1 MRKGYGIAAISR
13 SVVAAD
19 LRNGTLVVVEVRGWD
34 VRNTV
39 SVLRV
44 RDATL
49 TPALQERLDRRQHE
63 AALGHDGRN
72 LPGRDG
78 QRTNLDEARW
88 RKDVAAADAVRMAY
102 ARTPPYLWLSRLGC

>member
-1 MRKGYGIAAISR
+1 MATWLVI
-13 SVVAAD
+13 
-19 LRNGTLVVVEVRGWD
+19 GTPLGAM
-34 VRNTV
+34 
-39 SVLRV
+39 LLL
-44 RDATL
+44 ATF
-49 TPALQERLDRRQHE
+49 
-63 AALGHDGRN
+63 LGRGRN